1 MTERMIS
8 NRIRK
13 LKELEN
19 QRAELEKQIELKNN
33 EIRIKESEINQIKN
47 EMDILK
53 QQTIP
58 KDEYI
63 SLQTQFESE
72 LNADMDSKGLEEQK
86 VGDYVV
92 RFITVVTN
100 RFDSSRLKKEH
111 ADLYSR
117 YLKETSSRR
126 FTVA

>member
-19 QRAELEKQIELKNN
+19 QRAELDKQIEALKD
-33 EIRIKESEINQIKN
+33 EIKE
-47 EMDILK
+47 
-53 QQTIP
+53 
-58 KDEYI
+58 
-63 SLQTQFESE
+63 
-72 LNADMDSKGLEEQK
+72 DMDSKGLEEQK

-117 YLKETSSRR
+117 YLKETSCRR

>member
-19 QRAELEKQIELKNN
+19 ERGELDKQIEALKD
-33 EIRIKESEINQIKN
+33 EIKE
-47 EMDILK
+47 
-53 QQTIP
+53 
-58 KDEYI
+58 
-63 SLQTQFESE
+63 
-72 LNADMDSKGLEEQK
+72 DMDSKGLEEQQ

-100 RFDSSRLKKEH
+100 RFDSSKLKKEH
-111 ADLYSR
+111 ADLYGR
-117 YLKETSSRR
+117 YLRETSCRR

>member
-19 QRAELEKQIELKNN
+19 ERGELDKQIEALKD
-33 EIRIKESEINQIKN
+33 EIKE
-47 EMDILK
+47 
-53 QQTIP
+53 
-58 KDEYI
+58 
-63 SLQTQFESE
+63 
-72 LNADMDSKGLEEQK
+72 DMDSKGLEEQQ

-92 RFITVVTN
+92 RFVTVVTN

-111 ADLYSR
+111 AELYSR
-117 YLKETSSRR
+117 YLKETSCRR
-126 FTVA
+126 FSVTA

>member
-19 QRAELEKQIELKNN
+19 QRAELDKQIEALKD
-33 EIRIKESEINQIKN
+33 EIKE
-47 EMDILK
+47 
-53 QQTIP
+53 
-58 KDEYI
+58 
-63 SLQTQFESE
+63 
-72 LNADMDSKGLEEQK
+72 DMDSKGLEEQK

-111 ADLYSR
+111 ADLCSR

>member
-19 QRAELEKQIELKNN
+19 QRAELDKQIEALKD
-33 EIRIKESEINQIKN
+33 EIKE
-47 EMDILK
+47 
-53 QQTIP
+53 
-58 KDEYI
+58 
-63 SLQTQFESE
+63 
-72 LNADMDSKGLEEQK
+72 DMDSKGLEEQQ

-100 RFDSSRLKKEH
+100 RFDSNRLKKEY

-117 YLKETSSRR
+117 YLKEISSRR

>member
-19 QRAELEKQIELKNN
+19 ERGELDKQIEALKD
-33 EIRIKESEINQIKN
+33 EIKE
-47 EMDILK
+47 
-53 QQTIP
+53 
-58 KDEYI
+58 
-63 SLQTQFESE
+63 
-72 LNADMDSKGLEEQK
+72 DMDSKGLEEQQ

-100 RFDSSRLKKEH
+100 RFDSSRLKKDH
-111 ADLYSR
+111 AELYSR
-117 YLKETSSRR
+117 YLKETSCRR

>member
-1 MTERMIS
+1 MTQRMIS

-19 QRAELEKQIELKNN
+19 QREELDKQIEALKD
-33 EIRIKESEINQIKN
+33 EIKE
-47 EMDILK
+47 
-53 QQTIP
+53 
-58 KDEYI
+58 
-63 SLQTQFESE
+63 
-72 LNADMDSKGLEEQK
+72 DMDSKGLEEQK

-100 RFDSSRLKKEH
+100 RFDSNKLKKEH

-117 YLKETSSRR
+117 YLKETSCRR

>member
-19 QRAELEKQIELKNN
+19 QRAELDKQIEALKD
-33 EIRIKESEINQIKN
+33 EIKE
-47 EMDILK
+47 
-53 QQTIP
+53 
-58 KDEYI
+58 
-63 SLQTQFESE
+63 
-72 LNADMDSKGLEEQK
+72 DMDSKGLEEQK
-86 VGDYVV
+86 VGDYMI
-92 RFITVVTN
+92 RFITVVTS
-100 RFDSSRLKKEH
+100 RFDSSKLKKEH

>member
-19 QRAELEKQIELKNN
+19 QRAELDKQIEVLKD
-33 EIRIKESEINQIKN
+33 EIKE
-47 EMDILK
+47 
-53 QQTIP
+53 
-58 KDEYI
+58 
-63 SLQTQFESE
+63 
-72 LNADMDSKGLEEQK
+72 DMDNKGLEEQK
-86 VGDYVV
+86 VGEYVV

-111 ADLYSR
+111 ADIYRR
-117 YLKETSSRR
+117 YLKETSCRR

>member
-1 MTERMIS
+1 MTKRMIS

-19 QRAELEKQIELKNN
+19 QRAELDKQIEALKD
-33 EIRIKESEINQIKN
+33 EIKE
-47 EMDILK
+47 
-53 QQTIP
+53 
-58 KDEYI
+58 
-63 SLQTQFESE
+63 
-72 LNADMDSKGLEEQK
+72 DMDSKGLEEQK
-86 VGDYVV
+86 VGDYMI
-92 RFITVVTN
+92 RFITVVTS
-100 RFDSSRLKKEH
+100 RFDSSKLKKEH

>member
-1 MTERMIS
+1 MIS

-19 QRAELEKQIELKNN
+19 QRAELDKQIEALKD
-33 EIRIKESEINQIKN
+33 EIKE
-47 EMDILK
+47 
-53 QQTIP
+53 
-58 KDEYI
+58 
-63 SLQTQFESE
+63 
-72 LNADMDSKGLEEQK
+72 DMDSKGLEEQK

-100 RFDSSRLKKEH
+100 SFDSSKLKKEH

-117 YLKETSSRR
+117 YLKETSCRR

>member
-19 QRAELEKQIELKNN
+19 QRAELEKDTETGKD
-33 EIRIKESEINQIKN
+33 EIKE
-47 EMDILK
+47 
-53 QQTIP
+53 
-58 KDEYI
+58 
-63 SLQTQFESE
+63 
-72 LNADMDSKGLEEQK
+72 DMDSKGLEEQK

>member
-1 MTERMIS
+1 MTKRMIS

-19 QRAELEKQIELKNN
+19 QRLELDKQIEALKD
-33 EIRIKESEINQIKN
+33 EIKE
-47 EMDILK
+47 
-53 QQTIP
+53 
-58 KDEYI
+58 
-63 SLQTQFESE
+63 
-72 LNADMDSKGLEEQK
+72 DMDSKGLEEHQ

-100 RFDSSRLKKEH
+100 RFDSNRLKKEH

-117 YLKETSSRR
+117 YLKETSCRR

>member
-19 QRAELEKQIELKNN
+19 QRAKLDKQIEALKD
-33 EIRIKESEINQIKN
+33 EIKE
-47 EMDILK
+47 
-53 QQTIP
+53 
-58 KDEYI
+58 
-63 SLQTQFESE
+63 
-72 LNADMDSKGLEEQK
+72 DMDSKGLEEQK
-86 VGDYVV
+86 VGDYMI
-92 RFITVVTN
+92 RFITVVTS
-100 RFDSSRLKKEH
+100 RFDSSKLKKEH

>member
-19 QRAELEKQIELKNN
+19 QRAELDKQIEALKD
-33 EIRIKESEINQIKN
+33 EIKE
-47 EMDILK
+47 
-53 QQTIP
+53 
-58 KDEYI
+58 
-63 SLQTQFESE
+63 
-72 LNADMDSKGLEEQK
+72 DMDSKGLEEQK
-86 VGDYVV
+86 VGDYVE

-117 YLKETSSRR
+117 YLKETSCRR

>member
-8 NRIRK
+8 NHIRK

-19 QRAELEKQIELKNN
+19 QRAELDKQIEAL
-33 EIRIKESEINQIKN
+33 
-47 EMDILK
+47 
-53 QQTIP
+53 
-58 KDEYI
+58 KDEI
-63 SLQTQFESE
+63 KG
-72 LNADMDSKGLEEQK
+72 DMDSKGLEEQK

-100 RFDSSRLKKEH
+100 RFDSSKLKKEH

-117 YLKETSSRR
+117 YLKETSCRR
-126 FTVA
+126 FSVTA